1 MLYYIY
7 SIYTRYYTPTQYY
20 TFVVLEISRV
30 PACSIHY
37 LVIIL
42 RELQR
47 NYENIFIEYQV

>member
-1 MLYYIY
+1 MYIYIYGLFYYIY

-20 TFVVLEISRV
+20 TFVVLEISIV

-42 RELQR
+42 RELQS
-47 NYENIFIEYQV
+47 NF